1 MQIYY
6 CNKERDRRFRA
17 PLPRQVYWDG
27 DMMRANVLR
36 VDYNTFLK
44 DDEMLHR
51 VLKQLHLYGLA
62 YFVNVPSINTD
73 GAEISA
79 LASRIGEIKQTFYGK
94 TWDVKSVPQSK
105 NIAYLR
111 S

>member
-1 MQIYY
+1 
-6 CNKERDRRFRA
+6 
-17 PLPRQVYWDG
+17 
-27 DMMRANVLR
+27 
-36 VDYNTFLK
+36 
-44 DDEMLHR
+44 MLHR
-51 VLKQLHLYGLA
+51 VLVQLHLYGLA

-105 NIAYLR
+105 NIAYIQ